1 MQILG
6 SYKATITKNIIFSK
20 RLLGKIRQTSF
31 SRSFMTNKST
41 IRIGG
46 ASGFW
51 GDSSVGAPQLVQL
64 GKVDYVVFDYL
75 AELTMSVLA
84 AARLKNPELGYATDF
99 VTVTMKAI
107 LKDVVAKNIKIVS
120 NAGGMNP
127 HACAAALAAIA
138 AEQGVAIK
146 IAVVEGDDVLPLI
159 PQLREK
165 GIKELQ
171 SGAIQH
177 GILPEHLLSA
187 NAYLG
192 AAPIKQ
198 ALDAGAQV
206 VITGR
211 CVDSAVTLGVLMHE
225 FDWSFEENQDNLD
238 KLAQGSLAGHLIEC
252 GCQSTGGLFTDW
264 QTVPDWDN
272 IGYPVLTCSADG
284 TFTVEKPPQT
294 GGLVSVATVAEQLV
308 YEIGD
313 PANYLLP
320 DVVCD
325 FTQVQLTQVG
335 DHQVSVR
342 GASGKAPTPHYKVSA
357 TYAHG
362 FRCSG
367 QLTIVGID
375 AVAKAQRTGEA
386 ILTRTRRLLLE
397 ARLKDYGDS
406 LIEVLGAESCYG
418 PHKNPQ
424 VQTSREAVL
433 RLTVTHSSKDAL
445 NLFAREIAPAGTSW
459 SPGTTGASGRPSPS
473 PMIRQYAFLLDKN
486 ALQPAV
492 VMDGERTLVEPSVR
506 PEPVEGLQQA
516 QPHSV
521 RSDAP
526 TPVRPELVEGLQ
538 GFRQAQP
545 ERDLDKE
552 TITVPLIQL
561 AYARSGDKGDT
572 SNIGII
578 ARQPA
583 FLPYIKASITQQ
595 TVAAWLAHL
604 VKGKVTRYDLPGIH
618 AVNFVCEQALGGGGM
633 SSLRNDPLGKGMA
646 QIVLDMPVKIPK
658 HLIQ

>member
-1 MQILG
+1 M
-6 SYKATITKNIIFSK
+6 A
-20 RLLGKIRQTSF
+20 
-31 SRSFMTNKST
+31 NKST

-51 GDSSVGAPQLVQL
+51 GDSSVGAPQLVKL

-84 AARLKNPELGYATDF
+84 GARLKNSELGYATDF
-99 VTVTMKAI
+99 VTVTMKVI
-107 LKDVVAKNIKIVS
+107 LKDVVANNIKIVS

-138 AEQGVAIK
+138 VEQGVVIK

-159 PQLREK
+159 PALRSQ
-165 GIKELQ
+165 GVTELQ
-171 SGAIQH
+171 SGAP
-177 GILPEHLLSA
+177 LPERLLSA

-225 FDWSFEENQDNLD
+225 FDWKFDGNQDDLD

-264 QTVPDWDN
+264 HTVPDWDN
-272 IGYPVLTCSADG
+272 IGYPVLQCSADG
-284 TFTVEKPPQT
+284 SFVVEKPPQT

-335 DHQVSVR
+335 EHQVAVR
-342 GASGKAPTPHYKVSA
+342 GARGKAPTPHYKVSA

-367 QLTIVGID
+367 QLTIVGLD

-386 ILTRTRRLLLE
+386 ILTRTRRLLEE
-397 ARLKDYGDS
+397 AGLRDYGDS

-418 PHKNPQ
+418 AHKNDS

-459 SPGTTGASGRPSPS
+459 SPGTTGAGGRPSPS
-473 PMIRQYAFLLDKN
+473 SMIRQYAFLLDKT

-492 VMDGERTLVEPSVR
+492 VMDGERKLVNVATHAAHAEH
-506 PEPVEGLQQA
+506 PVAEKTGNA
-516 QPHSV
+516 QSAFT
-521 RSDAP
+521 AP
-526 TPVRPELVEGLQ
+526 ALGDDVV
-538 GFRQAQP
+538 
-545 ERDLDKE
+545 
-552 TITVPLIQL
+552 TVPLIQL

-578 ARQPA
+578 ARQSA
-583 FLPYIKASITQQ
+583 LLPYIKASVTEES
-595 TVAAWLAHL
+595 VATWLAHL
-604 VKGKVTRYDLPGIH
+604 VKGKVTRFDLPGIH

-646 QIVLDMPVKIPK
+646 QMLLDMPVKIPPN
-658 HLIQ
+658 LL

>member
-1 MQILG
+1 
-6 SYKATITKNIIFSK
+6 
-20 RLLGKIRQTSF
+20 
-31 SRSFMTNKST
+31 MTNSANKSAVRKSIRKS

-84 AARLKNPELGYATDF
+84 AARLKNAELGYATDF
-99 VTVTMKAI
+99 VSVTMKAI

-138 AEQGVAIK
+138 AEQGVSIR

-159 PQLREK
+159 PDLRET

-171 SGAIQH
+171 SGQP
-177 GILPEHLLSA
+177 LPERLLSA

-192 AAPIKQ
+192 AAPIKH

-225 FDWSFEENQDNLD
+225 FDWGFDDFD

-252 GCQSTGGLFTDW
+252 GCQATGGLHTDW

-272 IGYPVLTCSADG
+272 IGYPVLMCSFDG

-325 FTQVQLTQVG
+325 FTQVQLEQVG
-335 DHQVSVR
+335 EHQVSVKGAR
-342 GASGKAPTPHYKVSA
+342 GKTPTPHYKVSA

-386 ILTRTRRLLLE
+386 ILTRTRRLLAE
-397 ARLKDYGDS
+397 AGLKDYSDTI
-406 LIEVLGAESCYG
+406 IEILGAESCYG
-418 PHKNPQ
+418 VHKNAQ

-459 SPGTTGASGRPSPS
+459 SPGTTGAGGRPSPS
-473 PMIRQYAFLLDKN
+473 PMIRQYAFLLDKTT
-486 ALQPAV
+486 LQPAV
-492 VMDGERTLVEPSVR
+492 VMDGETKLVEIAIHQTPVGVDTPISVR
-506 PEPVEGLQQA
+506 PEPVEGLQG
-516 QPHSV
+516 
-521 RSDAP
+521 DA
-526 TPVRPELVEGLQ
+526 
-538 GFRQAQP
+538 
-545 ERDLDKE
+545 
-552 TITVPLIQL
+552 ITVPLIQL

-583 FLPYIKASITQQ
+583 LLPYIKAAVTEKA
-595 TVAAWLAHL
+595 VAAWLAHL
-604 VKGKVTRYDLPGIH
+604 VEGKVTRFDLPGIH

-646 QIVLDMPVKIPK
+646 QMVLDMPVQIPAK
-658 HLIQ
+658 LL

>member
-1 MQILG
+1 
-6 SYKATITKNIIFSK
+6 
-20 RLLGKIRQTSF
+20 
-31 SRSFMTNKST
+31 MTNSANKSSIRKS

-99 VTVTMKAI
+99 VMVTMKAI
-107 LKDVVAKNIKIVS
+107 LQDVVAKNIKIVS

-127 HACAAALAAIA
+127 HACAAALTAIA
-138 AEQGVAIK
+138 AEQGVAVR

-159 PQLREK
+159 PQLREA
-165 GIKELQ
+165 GITELQ
-171 SGAIQH
+171 SGTP
-177 GILPEHLLSA
+177 LPERLLSA

-225 FDWSFEENQDNLD
+225 FDWGFDGNQDDLD

-325 FTQVQLTQVG
+325 FTQVKLEQIG
-335 DHQVSVR
+335 EHQVAVR
-342 GASGKAPTPHYKVSA
+342 GARGKAPTPHYKVSA

-367 QLTIVGID
+367 QLTIVGMD

-386 ILTRTRRLLLE
+386 ILSRTRRLLLE
-397 ARLKDYGDS
+397 VGLKDYGDT
-406 LIEVLGAESCYG
+406 LIEILGAESCYG
-418 PHKNPQ
+418 VHKNAQ

-445 NLFAREIAPAGTSW
+445 AMFAREIAPAGTSW
-459 SPGTTGASGRPSPS
+459 SPGTTGAGGRPSPS
-473 PMIRQYAFLLDKN
+473 PMIRQYAFLLEKT

-492 VMDGERTLVEPSVR
+492 VMDGERKSVEIAVHQNS
-506 PEPVEGLQQA
+506 
-516 QPHSV
+516 
-521 RSDAP
+521 
-526 TPVRPELVEGLQ
+526 VRPELVEGSQ
-538 GFRQAQP
+538 GSRNNMQQAQP
-545 ERDLDKE
+545 EREIEGE
-552 TITVPLIQL
+552 TLTVPLIQL

-578 ARQPA
+578 ARQSA
-583 FLPYIKASITQQ
+583 FLPYIKASVTVES
-595 TVAAWLAHL
+595 VAAWLAHL
-604 VKGKVTRYDLPGIH
+604 VKGQVTRFDLPGIH
-618 AVNFVCEQALGGGGM
+618 AINFVCEQALGGGGM

-646 QIVLDMPVKIPK
+646 QMVLSMPVQIPSN
-658 HLIQ
+658 LL

>member
-1 MQILG
+1 M
-6 SYKATITKNIIFSK
+6 A
-20 RLLGKIRQTSF
+20 
-31 SRSFMTNKST
+31 NKPF

-138 AEQGVAIK
+138 AEQGVAIR

-165 GIKELQ
+165 GVQELQ
-171 SGAIQH
+171 SGAP
-177 GILPEHLLSA
+177 LPERLLSA

-225 FDWSFEENQDNLD
+225 FDWSFAGNQDDLD
-238 KLAQGSLAGHLIEC
+238 KQAQGSLAGHLIEC

-284 TFTVEKPPQT
+284 SFTVEKPPQT

-335 DHQVSVR
+335 EHQVAVR
-342 GASGKAPTPHYKVSA
+342 GARGKAPTPHYKVSA

-367 QLTIVGID
+367 QLTIVGLD

-386 ILTRTRRLLLE
+386 ILTRTRRLL
-397 ARLKDYGDS
+397 ADAGLKDYGDS
-406 LIEVLGAESCYG
+406 LIEILGSESCFG
-418 PHKNPQ
+418 PHKNAQ

-445 NLFAREIAPAGTSW
+445 AIFAREIAPAGTSW
-459 SPGTTGASGRPSPS
+459 SPGTTGAGGRPSPS
-473 PMIRQYAFLLDKN
+473 PMIRQYAFLLDKT

-492 VMDGERTLVEPSVR
+492 VMDGERTLVKPSVR
-506 PEPVEGLQQA
+506 VEPVET
-516 QPHSV
+516 
-521 RSDAP
+521 P
-526 TPVRPELVEGLQ
+526 TTLSQTQGERGRVSKQEIEG
-538 GFRQAQP
+538 
-545 ERDLDKE
+545 E
-552 TITVPLIQL
+552 TLTVPLIQL

-583 FLPYIKASITQQ
+583 FLPFIKASVTEES
-595 TVAAWLAHL
+595 VAAWLAHL
-604 VKGKVTRYDLPGIH
+604 VKGKVTRFDLPGIN

-646 QIVLDMPVKIPK
+646 QIILGMPVTLPK
-658 HLIQ
+658 HLI

>member
-1 MQILG
+1 
-6 SYKATITKNIIFSK
+6 
-20 RLLGKIRQTSF
+20 
-31 SRSFMTNKST
+31 MTNSANNSLIRKSV
-41 IRIGG
+41 RIGG

-64 GKVDYVVFDYL
+64 GQVDYVVFDYL

-107 LKDVVAKNIKIVS
+107 LQDVVAKNIKIVS
-120 NAGGMNP
+120 NAGGMNL
-127 HACAAALAAIA
+127 HACAAALAAVA

-146 IAVVEGDDVLPLI
+146 IAVVEGDDVLPLM
-159 PQLREK
+159 PQLREQ
-165 GIKELQ
+165 GIQERQ
-171 SGAIQH
+171 SGAP
-177 GILPEHLLSA
+177 LPERLLSA

-198 ALDAGAQV
+198 ALNAGAQV

-225 FDWSFEENQDNLD
+225 FDWKFDGNQDDLD

-252 GCQSTGGLFTDW
+252 GCQATGGLHTDW
-264 QTVPDWDN
+264 QDVTDWAN
-272 IGYPVLTCSADG
+272 IGYPVLTCSFDG
-284 TFTVEKPPQT
+284 SFTVEKPPNT

-325 FTQVQLTQVG
+325 FTQVQLKQVAE
-335 DHQVSVR
+335 HQVSVR
-342 GASGKAPTPHYKVSA
+342 GARGKAPTPHYKVSA

-367 QLTIVGID
+367 QLTIVGLE

-386 ILTRTRRLLLE
+386 ILTRTRRLL
-397 ARLKDYGDS
+397 ADAGLKDYGDT
-406 LIEVLGAESCYG
+406 LIEILGSESCYG
-418 PHKNPQ
+418 AHKNAH

-433 RLTVTHSSKDAL
+433 RLTVTHSRIDAL
-445 NLFAREIAPAGTSW
+445 ALFAREIAPAGTSW
-459 SPGTTGASGRPSPS
+459 SPGTTGAGGRPSPS
-473 PMIRQYAFLLDKN
+473 PMIRQYAFLLDKT
-486 ALQPAV
+486 ALQPVV
-492 VMDGERTLVEPSVR
+492 VMDGERTLVDIAAHVTNAAAEPTS
-506 PEPVEGLQQA
+506 
-516 QPHSV
+516 
-521 RSDAP
+521 
-526 TPVRPELVEGLQ
+526 VRPELVEGLESSA
-538 GFRQAQP
+538 GFRQVQP
-545 ERDLDKE
+545 ERESEGDGKTL
-552 TITVPLIQL
+552 TVPLIQL

-583 FLPYIKASITQQ
+583 FLPYIKASITEES
-595 TVAAWLAHL
+595 VAEWLAHL
-604 VKGKVTRYDLPGIH
+604 VKGQVTRFDLPGIN
-618 AVNFVCEQALGGGGM
+618 AINFVCEQALGGGGM

-646 QIVLDMPVKIPK
+646 QIVLSMPVKIPK
-658 HLIQ
+658 HLI

>member
-1 MQILG
+1 MANTANKSSIR
-6 SYKATITKNIIFSK
+6 KSK
-20 RLLGKIRQTSF
+20 RTS
-31 SRSFMTNKST
+31 

-51 GDSSVGAPQLVQL
+51 GDSSVGAPQLVHL
-64 GKVDYVVFDYL
+64 GNVDYVVFDYL

-138 AEQGVAIK
+138 AEQGIDPKSIK

-159 PQLREK
+159 PELRNK
-165 GIKELQ
+165 GIQELQ
-171 SGAIQH
+171 SGAP
-177 GILPEHLLSA
+177 LPERLLSA

-225 FDWSFEENQDNLD
+225 FEWSFSDLD

-252 GCQSTGGLFTDW
+252 GCQATGGLHTDW

-272 IGYPVLTCSADG
+272 IGYPVLQCSADG
-284 TFTVEKPPQT
+284 SFVVEKPPLT

-325 FTQVQLTQVG
+325 FTQVQLAQIG
-335 DHQVSVR
+335 EHQVSVR
-342 GASGKAPTPHYKVSA
+342 GARGKAPTPHYKVSA

-367 QLTIVGID
+367 QLTIVGMD

-386 ILTRTRRLLLE
+386 ILSRTRRLL
-397 ARLKDYGDS
+397 ADAGLKDYGDS

-418 PHKNPQ
+418 PHQ
-424 VQTSREAVL
+424 AAGVLASREAVL

-459 SPGTTGASGRPSPS
+459 SPGTTGAGGRPSPS
-473 PMIRQYAFLLDKN
+473 PMIRQYAFLLDKT

-492 VMDGERTLVEPSVR
+492 VMDGERTLVDIATNIAAEPPSVR
-506 PEPVEGLQQA
+506 PEPVEG
-516 QPHSV
+516 
-521 RSDAP
+521 
-526 TPVRPELVEGLQ
+526 
-538 GFRQAQP
+538 FRQAQP
-545 ERDLDKE
+545 ERESEGDTL
-552 TITVPLIQL
+552 TVPLIQL

-572 SNIGII
+572 SNIGLI

-583 FLPYIKASITQQ
+583 LLPYIKASVTEES
-595 TVAAWLAHL
+595 VAAWLAHL
-604 VKGKVTRYDLPGIH
+604 VKGKVTRFDLPGIH

-646 QIVLDMPVKIPK
+646 QMLLSMPVRIPK
-658 HLIQ
+658 ALA

>member
-1 MQILG
+1 MAN
-6 SYKATITKNIIFSK
+6 SA
-20 RLLGKIRQTSF
+20 
-31 SRSFMTNKST
+31 NKSSIRKSISKS

-138 AEQGVAIK
+138 AEQGVAIR

-165 GIKELQ
+165 SVQELQ
-171 SGAIQH
+171 SGAP
-177 GILPEHLLSA
+177 LPERLLSA

-225 FDWSFEENQDNLD
+225 FDWSFDGNQEDLD

-284 TFTVEKPPQT
+284 SFVVEKPPQT

-325 FTQVQLTQVG
+325 FTQVQLAQVG
-335 DHQVSVR
+335 EHQVSVR
-342 GASGKAPTPHYKVSA
+342 GARGKAPTPHYKVSA

-367 QLTIVGID
+367 QLTIVGLE

-386 ILTRTRRLLLE
+386 ILIRTRRLL
-397 ARLKDYGDS
+397 ADAGLKDYGDS
-406 LIEVLGAESCYG
+406 LIEILGAESCYG
-418 PHKNPQ
+418 PCKNPQ
-424 VQTSREAVL
+424 VQASREAVL

-445 NLFAREIAPAGTSW
+445 AIFAREIAPAGTSW
-459 SPGTTGASGRPSPS
+459 SPGTTGAGGRPSPS
-473 PMIRQYAFLLDKN
+473 PMIRQYAFLLDKT

-492 VMDGERTLVEPSVR
+492 VIDGERTLVKPSVR
-506 PEPVEGLQQA
+506 VEPVET
-516 QPHSV
+516 
-521 RSDAP
+521 P
-526 TPVRPELVEGLQ
+526 TTLSQTQGERESEGAGDTL
-538 GFRQAQP
+538 
-545 ERDLDKE
+545 
-552 TITVPLIQL
+552 TVPLIQL

-572 SNIGII
+572 SNIGLI

-583 FLPYIKASITQQ
+583 FLPYIKASITEES
-595 TVAAWLAHL
+595 VAAWLAHL
-604 VKGKVTRYDLPGIH
+604 VKGKVTRFDLPGIN

-646 QIVLDMPVKIPK
+646 QIILDMPVTLPK
-658 HLIQ
+658 HLI

>member
-1 MQILG
+1 M
-6 SYKATITKNIIFSK
+6 ASK
-20 RLLGKIRQTSF
+20 S
-31 SRSFMTNKST
+31 S

-84 AARLKNPELGYATDF
+84 AARLKKPELGYATDF

-138 AEQGVAIK
+138 AEQGVALK

-159 PQLREK
+159 PALREK
-165 GIKELQ
+165 GIQELQ
-171 SGAIQH
+171 SGAP
-177 GILPEHLLSA
+177 LPERLLSA

-225 FDWSFEENQDNLD
+225 FDWGFDDSD

-252 GCQSTGGLFTDW
+252 GCQATGGLHTDW
-264 QTVPDWDN
+264 QDVPDWAN
-272 IGYPVLTCSADG
+272 IGYPVLQCSPDG

-335 DHQVSVR
+335 EHQVAVR
-342 GASGKAPTPHYKVSA
+342 GARGKAPTPHYKVSA

-367 QLTIVGID
+367 QLTIVGLE

-386 ILTRTRRLLLE
+386 ILTRTRRLLAE
-397 ARLKDYGDS
+397 VGLKDYGDT
-406 LIEVLGAESCYG
+406 LIEVLGAESGYG
-418 PHKNPQ
+418 PHK
-424 VQTSREAVL
+424 QTGVLASREAVL
-433 RLTVTHSSKDAL
+433 RITVTHSSKDAL

-459 SPGTTGASGRPSPS
+459 SPGTTGAGGRPSPS
-473 PMIRQYAFLLDKN
+473 PMIRQYAFLLDKT

-492 VMDGERTLVEPSVR
+492 VMDGERQLVEIAMHQSPVRVDTPTSVR
-506 PEPVEGLQQA
+506 PEPVEGLQG
-516 QPHSV
+516 
-521 RSDAP
+521 D
-526 TPVRPELVEGLQ
+526 TL
-538 GFRQAQP
+538 
-545 ERDLDKE
+545 
-552 TITVPLIQL
+552 TVLLIQL

-583 FLPYIKASITQQ
+583 FLPYIKAAVTEA
-595 TVAAWLAHL
+595 TVADWLVHL
-604 VKGKVTRYDLPGIH
+604 VKGQVTRFDLPGIH

-646 QIVLDMPVKIPK
+646 QMVLDMPVQIPAN
-658 HLIQ
+658 LL

>member
-1 MQILG
+1 M
-6 SYKATITKNIIFSK
+6 SNSA
-20 RLLGKIRQTSF
+20 
-31 SRSFMTNKST
+31 NKSSIRKS

-64 GKVDYVVFDYL
+64 GNVDYVVFDYL

-99 VTVTMKAI
+99 VSVTMKAI

-127 HACAAALAAIA
+127 HACAAALAVIA
-138 AEQGVAIK
+138 AEQGVAVK

-159 PQLREK
+159 PALREK
-165 GIKELQ
+165 GIQELQ
-171 SGAIQH
+171 SGAP
-177 GILPEHLLSA
+177 LPERLLSA

-225 FDWSFEENQDNLD
+225 FDWTFDGNQDDLD

-264 QTVPDWDN
+264 QNVPDWDN
-272 IGYPVLTCSADG
+272 IGYPVLNCNSDG

-325 FTQVQLTQVG
+325 FSQVQLTQVG
-335 DHQVSVR
+335 EHQVAVR
-342 GASGKAPTPHYKVSA
+342 GARGKAPTPHYKVSA

-367 QLTIVGID
+367 QLTIVGLE

-386 ILTRTRRLLLE
+386 ILTRTRRLL
-397 ARLKDYGDS
+397 ADAGLKDYGDT
-406 LIEVLGAESCYG
+406 LIEILGSESSYG
-418 PHKNPQ
+418 AHKNAQ

-459 SPGTTGASGRPSPS
+459 SPGTTGAGGRPSPS
-473 PMIRQYAFLLDKN
+473 PMIRQYAFLLDQT
-486 ALQPAV
+486 ALQSAV
-492 VMDGERTLVEPSVR
+492 VMDGGRQLVDIAAHADQPVAEKTGNLQPASVAA
-506 PEPVEGLQQA
+506 VLGD
-516 QPHSV
+516 
-521 RSDAP
+521 DA
-526 TPVRPELVEGLQ
+526 V
-538 GFRQAQP
+538 
-545 ERDLDKE
+545 
-552 TITVPLIQL
+552 TVPLIQL

-578 ARQPA
+578 ARQA
-583 FLPYIKASITQQ
+583 AYLPYIKAAVTEAS
-595 TVAAWLAHL
+595 VANWLVHL

-618 AVNFVCEQALGGGGM
+618 AVNFVCEQALDGGGM

-646 QIVLDMPVKIPK
+646 QMVLNMPVSLPK
-658 HLIQ
+658 SVLATLQSSRPAL

>member
-1 MQILG
+1 M
-6 SYKATITKNIIFSK
+6 ASK
-20 RLLGKIRQTSF
+20 S
-31 SRSFMTNKST
+31 S

-64 GKVDYVVFDYL
+64 GNVDYVVFDYL

-84 AARLKNPELGYATDF
+84 AARLKNPDLGYATDF

-120 NAGGMNP
+120 NAGGMSP

-138 AEQGVAIK
+138 AEQGVTLK

-159 PQLREK
+159 PQLRDA
-165 GIKELQ
+165 GIKEIQ
-171 SGAIQH
+171 SGQP
-177 GILPEHLLSA
+177 LPERLLSA

-192 AAPIKQ
+192 AAPIKL

-225 FDWSFEENQDNLD
+225 FDWSFSDLD

-252 GCQSTGGLFTDW
+252 GCQATGGLHTDW
-264 QTVPDWDN
+264 QSVPDWAN
-272 IGYPVLTCSADG
+272 IGYPVLTCSSDG

-325 FTQVQLTQVG
+325 FTQVQLAQVG
-335 DHQVSVR
+335 EHQVSVR
-342 GASGKAPTPHYKVSA
+342 GARGKAPTPHYKVSA

-367 QLTIVGID
+367 QLSIVGLD

-386 ILTRTRRLLLE
+386 ILTRTRRLL
-397 ARLKDYGDS
+397 ADAGLKDYGDT
-406 LIEVLGAESCYG
+406 LIEILGSESCYG
-418 PHKNPQ
+418 AHKNPQ

-433 RLTVTHSSKDAL
+433 RITVTHSSKDAL

-459 SPGTTGASGRPSPS
+459 SPGTTGAGGRPSPS
-473 PMIRQYAFLLDKN
+473 PMIRQYAFLLDKT

-492 VMDGERTLVEPSVR
+492 MMEAERTLVEFATHTAAVR
-506 PEPVEGLQQA
+506 PEPAEGLL
-516 QPHSV
+516 
-521 RSDAP
+521 
-526 TPVRPELVEGLQ
+526 E
-538 GFRQAQP
+538 FRQAQP
-545 ERDLDKE
+545 EWNLGSD
-552 TITVPLIQL
+552 TVTVPLIQL

-583 FLPYIKASITQQ
+583 FLPYIKAAVTEA
-595 TVAAWLAHL
+595 TVADWLVHL
-604 VKGKVTRYDLPGIH
+604 VKGQVTRFDLPGIH

-646 QIVLDMPVKIPK
+646 QMVLDMPVQVPAK
-658 HLIQ
+658 LL

>member
-1 MQILG
+1 M
-6 SYKATITKNIIFSK
+6 ASK
-20 RLLGKIRQTSF
+20 S
-31 SRSFMTNKST
+31 S

-84 AARLKNPELGYATDF
+84 AARQKNPELGYATDF
-99 VTVTMKAI
+99 VTVTMKTI
-107 LKDVVAKNIKIVS
+107 LQDVVANNIKIVS

-159 PQLREK
+159 PALREK
-165 GIKELQ
+165 GIQELQ
-171 SGAIQH
+171 SRAP
-177 GILPEHLLSA
+177 LPERLLSA

-225 FDWSFEENQDNLD
+225 FDWSFDDADQLD

-252 GCQSTGGLFTDW
+252 GCQATGGLHTDW
-264 QTVPDWDN
+264 QNVPDWAN
-272 IGYPVLTCSADG
+272 IGYPVLTCNADG

-335 DHQVSVR
+335 EHQVSVR
-342 GASGKAPTPHYKVSA
+342 GARGKAPTPHYKVSA

-367 QLTIVGID
+367 QLTVVGID

-386 ILTRTRRLLLE
+386 ILTRTRRLLAE
-397 ARLKDYGDS
+397 AALKDYGDS

-418 PHKNPQ
+418 AHKNDS

-433 RLTVTHSSKDAL
+433 RLTVTHNSKEAL

-459 SPGTTGASGRPSPS
+459 SPGTTGAGGRPSPS
-473 PMIRQYAFLLDKN
+473 PMIRQYAFLLEKS

-492 VMDGERTLVEPSVR
+492 VMDGERHLVDIATHSAAVR
-506 PEPVEGLQQA
+506 PEPVEGL
-516 QPHSV
+516 
-521 RSDAP
+521 
-526 TPVRPELVEGLQ
+526 PE
-538 GFRQAQP
+538 FRQAQP
-545 ERDLDKE
+545 ERNLDSDAV
-552 TITVPLIQL
+552 TVPLIQL

-578 ARQPA
+578 ARQSA
-583 FLPYIKASITQQ
+583 FLTYIKASVTAE
-595 TVAAWLAHL
+595 TVADWLAHL
-604 VKGKVTRYDLPGIH
+604 VKGQVIRFDLPGIH
-618 AVNFVCEQALGGGGM
+618 AINFVCEQALGGGGM

-646 QIVLDMPVKIPK
+646 QMVLDMPVQIPAK
-658 HLIQ
+658 LL

>member
-1 MQILG
+1 MEKTVQ
-6 SYKATITKNIIFSK
+6 KQP
-20 RLLGKIRQTSF
+20 IR
-31 SRSFMTNKST
+31 KSICHS

-51 GDSSVGAPQLVQL
+51 GDSCVGAPQLVQL
-64 GKVDYVVFDYL
+64 GNVDYLVFDYL

-127 HACAAALAAIA
+127 HACAAALSAIA
-138 AEQGVAIK
+138 AEQGVSIR

-159 PQLREK
+159 PALREK
-165 GIKELQ
+165 GIQELQ
-171 SGAIQH
+171 SGQP
-177 GILPEHLLSA
+177 LPERLLSA

-225 FDWSFEENQDNLD
+225 FDWSFSDLD

-252 GCQSTGGLFTDW
+252 GCQATGGLHTDW
-264 QTVPDWDN
+264 QNVPDWAN
-272 IGYPVLTCSADG
+272 IGYPVLTCNADG
-284 TFTVEKPPQT
+284 SFTVEKPPQT

-325 FTQVQLTQVG
+325 FTQVQLEQVG
-335 DHQVSVR
+335 EHRVSVSGAR
-342 GASGKAPTPHYKVSA
+342 GKVPTSHYKVSA

-367 QLTIVGID
+367 QLTIVGLD

-386 ILTRTRRLLLE
+386 ILTRTRRLLAE
-397 ARLKDYGDS
+397 AGLKDYGDT

-418 PHKNPQ
+418 PHKNNS

-459 SPGTTGASGRPSPS
+459 SPGTTGAGGRPSPS
-473 PMIRQYAFLLDKN
+473 PMIRQYAFLLDKT
-486 ALQPAV
+486 ALQPVV
-492 VMDGERTLVEPSVR
+492 VMGGERNPVEIATHVAAVR
-506 PEPVEGLQQA
+506 PEPVEGL
-516 QPHSV
+516 
-521 RSDAP
+521 
-526 TPVRPELVEGLQ
+526 EE
-538 GFRQAQP
+538 FRQAQP
-545 ERDLDKE
+545 ERSVNPVALEGE
-552 TITVPLIQL
+552 TVTVPFIQI

-583 FLPYIKASITQQ
+583 FLPYIKASVTEES
-595 TVAAWLAHL
+595 VAAWIAHL
-604 VKGKVTRYDLPGIH
+604 VKGKVTRFDLPSIN

-646 QIVLDMPVKIPK
+646 QIVLSMPVQIPK
-658 HLIQ
+658 ELL

>member
-1 MQILG
+1 MAN
-6 SYKATITKNIIFSK
+6 SA
-20 RLLGKIRQTSF
+20 
-31 SRSFMTNKST
+31 NKSSIRKS

-138 AEQGVAIK
+138 ADQGVAVR

-165 GIKELQ
+165 GVQELQ
-171 SGAIQH
+171 SGAP
-177 GILPEHLLSA
+177 LPERLLSA

-192 AAPIKQ
+192 AAPIKL

-225 FDWSFEENQDNLD
+225 FDWSFAGNQDDLD

-272 IGYPVLTCSADG
+272 IGYPVLTCSPDG
-284 TFTVEKPPQT
+284 SFVVEKPPQT

-335 DHQVSVR
+335 EHQVSVR
-342 GASGKAPTPHYKVSA
+342 GARGKAPTPHYKVSA

-367 QLTIVGID
+367 QLTIVGLD

-386 ILTRTRRLLLE
+386 ILIRTRRLL
-397 ARLKDYGDS
+397 ADAGLKDYGDS
-406 LIEVLGAESCYG
+406 LIEILGAESCYG
-418 PHKNPQ
+418 PHKNAQ

-433 RLTVTHSSKDAL
+433 RLTVTHSNKDAL

-459 SPGTTGASGRPSPS
+459 SPGTTGAGGRPSPS
-473 PMIRQYAFLLDKN
+473 PMIRQYAFLLDKS
-486 ALQPAV
+486 ALQPVV
-492 VMDGERTLVEPSVR
+492 VMDGERKPVEIALNVVAELTSARV
-506 PEPVEGLQQA
+506 EPVETPANLGQA
-516 QPHSV
+516 QGE
-521 RSDAP
+521 RG
-526 TPVRPELVEGLQ
+526 LVSERASEG
-538 GFRQAQP
+538 
-545 ERDLDKE
+545 E
-552 TITVPLIQL
+552 TVTVPLIQL

-583 FLPYIKASITQQ
+583 FLPFIKASVTEES
-595 TVAAWLAHL
+595 VAAWLAHL
-604 VKGKVTRYDLPGIH
+604 VKGKVTRFDLPGIN

-646 QIVLDMPVKIPK
+646 QIILGMPVTLPK
-658 HLIQ
+658 HLI

>member
-1 MQILG
+1 M
-6 SYKATITKNIIFSK
+6 TKSAN
-20 RLLGKIRQTSF
+20 TS
-31 SRSFMTNKST
+31 SNT

-51 GDSSVGAPQLVQL
+51 GDSSVGAPQLVQM
-64 GKVDYVVFDYL
+64 GQVDYVVFDYL

-84 AARLKNPELGYATDF
+84 AARLKNPDLGYATDF

-107 LKDVVAKNIKIVS
+107 LKDVVTKNIKIVS

-138 AEQGVAIK
+138 TEQGVSIN
-146 IAVVEGDDVLPLI
+146 IAVVEGDDVLSLI

-171 SGAIQH
+171 SGAP
-177 GILPEHLLSA
+177 LPERLLSA

-211 CVDSAVTLGVLMHE
+211 CVDSAVTLGVLMHA
-225 FDWSFEENQDNLD
+225 FDWGFQDLD

-252 GCQSTGGLFTDW
+252 GCQATGGLHTDW
-264 QTVPDWDN
+264 QDVPDWAN
-272 IGYPVLTCSADG
+272 IGYPVLTCSPDG
-284 TFTVEKPPQT
+284 SFVVGKPPHT

-325 FTQVQLTQVG
+325 FTQVQLAQVG
-335 DHQVSVR
+335 EHQVSVR
-342 GASGKAPTPHYKVSA
+342 GARGKAPTPYYKVSA

-367 QLTIVGID
+367 QLTIVGLD

-386 ILTRTRRLLLE
+386 ILSRTRRLLLD
-397 ARLKDYGDS
+397 AGRQDYGDS
-406 LIEVLGAESCYG
+406 LIEVLGAESGYG
-418 PHKNPQ
+418 LHKNAA
-424 VQTSREAVL
+424 VQASREAVL

-445 NLFAREIAPAGTSW
+445 HLFAREIAPAGTSW
-459 SPGTTGASGRPSPS
+459 SPGTTGAGGRPSPS
-473 PMIRQYAFLLDKN
+473 PMIRQYAFLLDKT

-492 VMDGERTLVEPSVR
+492 VMAEERQ
-506 PEPVEGLQQA
+506 PVVIAAHVNQPVAEKKGSPQA
-516 QPHSV
+516 AFAAPALGD
-521 RSDAP
+521 DA
-526 TPVRPELVEGLQ
+526 V
-538 GFRQAQP
+538 
-545 ERDLDKE
+545 
-552 TITVPLIQL
+552 TVPLIQL

-578 ARQPA
+578 ARQA
-583 FLPYIKASITQQ
+583 AYLPYIKASVTEK
-595 TVAAWLAHL
+595 TVADWLAHL
-604 VKGKVTRYDLPGIH
+604 VKGQVTRFDLPGIH

-646 QIVLDMPVKIPK
+646 QMVLSMPVRVPQG
-658 HLIQ
+658 LLDS

>member
-1 MQILG
+1 MV
-6 SYKATITKNIIFSK
+6 SK
-20 RLLGKIRQTSF
+20 S
-31 SRSFMTNKST
+31 S

-84 AARLKNPELGYATDF
+84 AARLKNPDLGYATDF

-138 AEQGVAIK
+138 AEQGVAIH
-146 IAVVEGDDVLPLI
+146 IAVVEGDDVMPLI
-159 PQLREK
+159 PQLRDA
-165 GIKELQ
+165 GIKEIQ
-171 SGAIQH
+171 SGQP
-177 GILPEHLLSA
+177 LPERLLSA

-192 AAPIKQ
+192 AAPIKL

-225 FDWSFEENQDNLD
+225 FDWSFSDLD

-252 GCQSTGGLFTDW
+252 GCQATGGLHTDW
-264 QTVPDWDN
+264 QNVPDWAN
-272 IGYPVLTCSADG
+272 IGYPVLTCNADG
-284 TFTVEKPPQT
+284 TFAVEKPPQT

-325 FTQVQLTQVG
+325 FTQVQLAQVG
-335 DHQVSVR
+335 EHQVSVR
-342 GASGKAPTPHYKVSA
+342 GARGKAPTPHYKVSA

-367 QLTIVGID
+367 QLSIVGLD

-386 ILTRTRRLLLE
+386 ILTRTRRLL
-397 ARLKDYGDS
+397 ADAGLKDYGDT
-406 LIEVLGAESCYG
+406 LIEILGSESCYG
-418 PHKNPQ
+418 AHKNAQ
-424 VQTSREAVL
+424 VQASREAVL
-433 RLTVTHSSKDAL
+433 RITVTHSSKDAL
-445 NLFAREIAPAGTSW
+445 AMFAREIAPAGTSW
-459 SPGTTGASGRPSPS
+459 SPGTTGAGGRPSPS
-473 PMIRQYAFLLDKN
+473 PMIRQYAFLLDKT
-486 ALQPAV
+486 ALQPVV
-492 VMDGERTLVEPSVR
+492 VMGGERTLVEIATHAAAVR
-506 PEPVEGLQQA
+506 PEPVEGL
-516 QPHSV
+516 
-521 RSDAP
+521 
-526 TPVRPELVEGLQ
+526 PE
-538 GFRQAQP
+538 FRQAQP

-552 TITVPLIQL
+552 TITAPLIQL

-583 FLPYIKASITQQ
+583 FLPFIKASVTEES
-595 TVAAWLAHL
+595 VAAWLAHL
-604 VKGKVTRYDLPGIH
+604 VKGKVTRFDLPGIN

-646 QIVLDMPVKIPK
+646 QMVLSMPVTVP
-658 HLIQ
+658 LSMFGA

>member
-1 MQILG
+1 M
-6 SYKATITKNIIFSK
+6 ANRENI
-20 RLLGKIRQTSF
+20 R
-31 SRSFMTNKST
+31 KSV
-41 IRIGG
+41 RIGG

-64 GKVDYVVFDYL
+64 GNVDYVVFDYL

-99 VTVTMKAI
+99 VTVTMKTI

-138 AEQGVAIK
+138 TEQGVTIK
-146 IAVVEGDDVLPLI
+146 IAVVERDDVLPLI
-159 PQLREK
+159 PALREK
-165 GIKELQ
+165 GIQELQ
-171 SGAIQH
+171 SGAP
-177 GILPEHLLSA
+177 LPERLLSA

-225 FDWSFEENQDNLD
+225 FDWGFDDLD

-264 QTVPDWDN
+264 QTVRDWDN
-272 IGYPVLTCSADG
+272 IGYPVLTCNPDG
-284 TFTVEKPPQT
+284 SFTVEKPPQT
-294 GGLVSVATVAEQLV
+294 GGLVTVATVAEQLV

-335 DHQVSVR
+335 EHQVAVR
-342 GASGKAPTPHYKVSA
+342 GARGKAPTPQYKVSA

-367 QLTIVGID
+367 QLTIVGLD

-386 ILTRTRRLLLE
+386 ILTRTRRLLAE
-397 ARLKDYGDS
+397 AGLKDYGDT
-406 LIEVLGAESCYG
+406 LIEILGAESCYG

-459 SPGTTGASGRPSPS
+459 SPGTTGTGGRPSPS
-473 PMIRQYAFLLDKN
+473 PMIRQYAFLLDKT

-492 VMDGERTLVEPSVR
+492 VMNGERTLVEI
-506 PEPVEGLQQA
+506 A
-516 QPHSV
+516 AHF
-521 RSDAP
+521 P
-526 TPVRPELVEGLQ
+526 TPVRVEPVETPGTLS
-538 GFRQAQP
+538 QAQG
-545 ERDLDKE
+545 ERGLVSEREIEGDFVS
-552 TITVPLIQL
+552 VPLIQL

-583 FLPYIKASITQQ
+583 FLLHIKAAITEQ
-595 TVAAWLAHL
+595 TVAKWLVHL
-604 VKGKVTRYDLPGIH
+604 VKGKVTRFDLPGIY

-646 QIVLDMPVKIPK
+646 QIVLSMPVQIPK
-658 HLIQ
+658 ELL

>member
-1 MQILG
+1 
-6 SYKATITKNIIFSK
+6 
-20 RLLGKIRQTSF
+20 
-31 SRSFMTNKST
+31 MTNSANKSSIRNR

-99 VTVTMKAI
+99 VTVTMKTI

-127 HACAAALAAIA
+127 HACAAALTAIA
-138 AEQGVAIK
+138 AEQGVVIK

-159 PQLREK
+159 PALREK

-171 SGAIQH
+171 SGAP
-177 GILPEHLLSA
+177 LPERLLSA

-225 FDWSFEENQDNLD
+225 FDWTFDGNQDDLD

-252 GCQSTGGLFTDW
+252 GCQATGGLHTDW
-264 QTVPDWDN
+264 QNVPDWAN
-272 IGYPVLTCSADG
+272 IGYPVLQCSADG
-284 TFTVEKPPQT
+284 SFVVEKPPGT

-325 FTQVQLTQVG
+325 FTQVQLAQVG
-335 DHQVSVR
+335 EHQVSVR
-342 GASGKAPTPHYKVSA
+342 GARGKAPTPHYKVSA

-367 QLTIVGID
+367 QLTIVGMD

-386 ILTRTRRLLLE
+386 ILTRTRRLL
-397 ARLKDYGDS
+397 AGAGLKDYGDS
-406 LIEVLGAESCYG
+406 LIEVLGAESGYG
-418 PHKNPQ
+418 PHQ
-424 VQTSREAVL
+424 AAGALASREAVL

-459 SPGTTGASGRPSPS
+459 SPGTTGAGGRPSPS
-473 PMIRQYAFLLDKN
+473 PMIRQYAFLLDKS

-492 VMDGERTLVEPSVR
+492 VMDGERTLVDIATH
-506 PEPVEGLQQA
+506 PEQPVAEKAGKPVTETAPALRA
-516 QPHSV
+516 
-521 RSDAP
+521 DA
-526 TPVRPELVEGLQ
+526 
-538 GFRQAQP
+538 FIDA
-545 ERDLDKE
+545 
-552 TITVPLIQL
+552 ITVPLIQL

-572 SNIGII
+572 SNIGLI

-583 FLPYIKASITQQ
+583 LLPYIKAAVTEE
-595 TVAAWLAHL
+595 TLKAWLAHL
-604 VKGKVTRYDLPGIH
+604 VKGKVTRFDLPGIN
-618 AVNFVCEQALGGGGM
+618 AVNFFCEQALGGGGM

-646 QIVLDMPVKIPK
+646 QILLSMPVRVPQN
-658 HLIQ
+658 LLDS

>member
-1 MQILG
+1 MAN
-6 SYKATITKNIIFSK
+6 SA
-20 RLLGKIRQTSF
+20 
-31 SRSFMTNKST
+31 NKSSIRKS

-64 GKVDYVVFDYL
+64 GQVDYVVFDYL

-138 AEQGVAIK
+138 ADQGVAVR

-165 GIKELQ
+165 GVQELQ
-171 SGAIQH
+171 SGAP
-177 GILPEHLLSA
+177 LPERLLSA

-225 FDWSFEENQDNLD
+225 FEWEFDDFD

-272 IGYPVLTCSADG
+272 IGYPVLQCNADG
-284 TFTVEKPPQT
+284 SFVVEKPPQT

-325 FTQVQLTQVG
+325 FTQVQLLQVG
-335 DHQVSVR
+335 DHQVSVQ
-342 GASGKAPTPHYKVSA
+342 GARGKAPTPHYKVSA

-367 QLTIVGID
+367 QLTIVGLD

-386 ILTRTRRLLLE
+386 ILTRTRRLL
-397 ARLKDYGDS
+397 ADAGLKDYGDS
-406 LIEVLGAESCYG
+406 LIEILGAESCYG
-418 PHKNPQ
+418 AHKNAQ

-445 NLFAREIAPAGTSW
+445 ALFAREIAPAGTSW
-459 SPGTTGASGRPSPS
+459 SPGTTGAGGRPSPS
-473 PMIRQYAFLLDKN
+473 PMIRQYAFLLYKT

-492 VMDGERTLVEPSVR
+492 VMEGERTLVEPSVR
-506 PEPVEGLQQA
+506 PEPVEGLM
-516 QPHSV
+516 QPQ
-521 RSDAP
+521 P
-526 TPVRPELVEGLQ
+526 TPIRVEPVETTATL
-538 GFRQAQP
+538 RQAQGVRGLVS
-545 ERDLDKE
+545 ERESEAE
-552 TITVPLIQL
+552 TLTVPLIQL

-583 FLPYIKASITQQ
+583 FLPYIKASITEE
-595 TVAAWLAHL
+595 TLKAWLAHL
-604 VKGKVTRYDLPGIH
+604 VKGKVMRFDLLGIH

-646 QIVLDMPVKIPK
+646 QIILDMPVTLPK
-658 HLIQ
+658 HLI

>member
-1 MQILG
+1 M
-6 SYKATITKNIIFSK
+6 ASK
-20 RLLGKIRQTSF
+20 S
-31 SRSFMTNKST
+31 S

-84 AARLKNPELGYATDF
+84 AARLKNAELGYATDF

-107 LKDVVAKNIKIVS
+107 LQDVVAKNIKIVS

-138 AEQGVAIK
+138 AEQGVAVK

-159 PQLREK
+159 PALREK
-165 GIKELQ
+165 GIQELQ
-171 SGAIQH
+171 SGAP
-177 GILPEHLLSA
+177 LPERLLSA

-198 ALDAGAQV
+198 ALDGGAQV

-225 FDWSFEENQDNLD
+225 FEWGFNDLD

-272 IGYPVLTCSADG
+272 IGYPVLQCNPDG
-284 TFTVEKPPQT
+284 SFVVEKPPQT

-325 FTQVQLTQVG
+325 FTQVQLEQVG
-335 DHQVSVR
+335 EHQVSVR
-342 GASGKAPTPHYKVSA
+342 GARGKAPTPHYKVSA

-367 QLTIVGID
+367 QLTIVGLD

-386 ILTRTRRLLLE
+386 ILIRTRRLLVE
-397 ARLKDYGDS
+397 AGLKDYGDT

-418 PHKNPQ
+418 AHKNPH

-459 SPGTTGASGRPSPS
+459 SPGTTGAGGRPSPS
-473 PMIRQYAFLLDKN
+473 PMIRQYAFLLDKT

-492 VMDGERTLVEPSVR
+492 VMDGERTLADIATHHEQ
-506 PEPVEGLQQA
+506 PVAEKA
-516 QPHSV
+516 
-521 RSDAP
+521 DK
-526 TPVRPELVEGLQ
+526 PVTETAPELRADA
-538 GFRQAQP
+538 FIDA
-545 ERDLDKE
+545 
-552 TITVPLIQL
+552 ITVPLIQL

-572 SNIGII
+572 SNIGLI

-583 FLPYIKASITQQ
+583 FLPYIKAAITEES
-595 TVAAWLAHL
+595 VAEWLAHL
-604 VKGKVTRYDLPGIH
+604 VKGIVTRFDLPGIN

-646 QIVLDMPVKIPK
+646 QIVLSMPVQIPK
-658 HLIQ
+658 ERL